1 MACFT
6 CMESPFDSM
15 VRVHSNSFQMQIS
28 QLNSFTFLNNEE
40 IANACPLNTFWV
52 NCPITFGPL
61 KKEGATN
68 SNSYTIPAIK
78 AELKLSNKSK
88 REHALEAFIHYITVT
103 WICDCKQPKKRI
115 TEHVSKYIY
124 TYMDLTVYG

>member
-6 CMESPFDSM
+6 CVESPFDSM
-15 VRVHSNSFQMQIS
+15 VRVHSNSFQMQMS
-28 QLNSFTFLNNEE
+28 QLNSFTLNNEE

-88 REHALEAFIHYITVT
+88 RERALEAFIHYITVT
-103 WICDCKQPKKRI
+103 WICDCKQPKKKEL
-115 TEHVSKYIY
+115 TCVQIY